1 MNETPTAIERAF
13 QLANT
18 GRYGS
23 LAHIQRTLT
32 AEGYSRDQ
40 VAGPSLHKQLKGLI
54 RSAQGSRE
62 APRS

>member
-1 MNETPTAIERAF
+1 MNDSPTAIERAF
-13 QLANT
+13 QLANS
-18 GRYGS
+18 GRYAS
-23 LAHIQRTLT
+23 VVHIQRALK